1 MKRCTVY
8 CSSSDDLADVH
19 VTAATRLGEALAARG
34 IELIYGGGSRGLM
47 GAVARAVHA
56 GGGRVT
62 GIITERLHGPE
73 RAYGGAD
80 ELVVVPTMRERK
92 RLLIE
97 RGDGVVVLP
106 GGIGTLEE
114 FFEALTGRYLGE
126 HHLPIGLLDVDGY
139 YDPML
144 AMFRHM
150 IEERFARPAVME
162 LVQVHTEI
170 EALLDAMLRHEAA
183 PIDEARIFPS
193 GGLDRGT

>member
-8 CSSSDDLADVH
+8 CSSSDELAPVH
-19 VTAATRLGEALAARG
+19 VEAATQLGAALARRG
-34 IELIYGGGSRGLM
+34 IDLIYGGGSRGLM

-73 RAYGGAD
+73 RAYDAAD

-97 RGDGVVVLP
+97 RGDGVIVLP

-126 HHLPIGLLDVDGY
+126 HMLPIGLLDVDGY

-150 IEERFARPAVME
+150 IEQRFARPAVME

-170 EALLDAMLRHEAA
+170 EALIDDMIRHEPGA
-183 PIDEARIFPS
+183 IDESRIFPS
-193 GGLDRGT
+193 GGLDAKT